1 MSIQEELSRC
11 KEYSGKIMDDISDIL
26 YSHKYNFEIDDQKS
40 EIIIPDTQDSK
51 DEIETLIESSLT
63 IPKMIT
69 GMMVQV
75 KKVKQSVFIR
85 LILK

>member
-26 YSHKYNFEIDDQKS
+26 YSHKYNFEIDDSKS